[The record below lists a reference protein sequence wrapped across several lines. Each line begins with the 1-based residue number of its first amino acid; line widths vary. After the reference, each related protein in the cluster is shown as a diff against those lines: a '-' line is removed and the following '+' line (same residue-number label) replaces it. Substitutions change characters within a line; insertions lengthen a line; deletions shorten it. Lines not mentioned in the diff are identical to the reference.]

1 MGPGGVLPGRDPP
14 IRAEVVY
21 ESARTRVSRL
31 FLPGGTVI
39 RKEPLGPDAERR
51 VRHEAAMLERLRGV
65 AGVVQL
71 ADAPQYPGSIVLE
84 DAGGTS
90 LAGLAKPAPAD
101 DLTGLAVELARAVA
115 GMHARGVLH
124 RDIAPA
130 NIVVSVEGMP
140 CLVDFAVTAPLA
152 EIGAEVT
159 GQGEMVGTLAYLA
172 PEATG
177 RTGRTVDA
185 RADLYALG
193 AVLYELATGTPPF
206 GTGDPLRLARDVL
219 ARVPVPPEEVNPAMS
234 AGLSA
239 VIMHLL
245 EKDPDRRYQ
254 SAEGLVVDLERV
266 REAGGRPV
274 AGWRAGEGDVPG
286 RLLAPSRLAGRQEQV
301 AALQAALAEA
311 VAGECAGV
319 LVGGAP
325 GVGKTALAGWLRPAV
340 AARGGW
346 FVAGKSDP
354 FRRDLEFDPV
364 NQALRALGR
373 LLLAEPEENLAGIR
387 GRVLA
392 AAGPNAGL
400 LAAAVPEF
408 AALLGVP
415 PDPGDPLTA
424 QVRAQ
429 QAAAGVLRA
438 VASPGR
444 PVVVFVDDLQWAGRP
459 PLGFVDLVLGVEPAA
474 GLLLVAAY
482 RDGGLDGGHPL
493 APLLARWR
501 EMPGV
506 RQLRLGNLPAVEL
519 GAMVAEMLQGD
530 PASAAGLAGVIEP
543 YTAGNPYETVEL
555 LNALRRDGV
564 LAAAGG
570 RWRWAATAVRAH
582 LGHAEVTGLVA
593 AQVEALP
600 PGCRRLVEVMA
611 CLGGRAEVS
620 VLQAATGTPATLM
633 EQALAP
639 ALEEGVLVGE
649 PGAGEAVRFRHDR
662 VREAVLAGLDPPR
675 RQALRLGMARR
686 LAAVPELFAVA
697 AGQYLPVADAVK
709 DPAEQ
714 RQVAGLLRRAA
725 DQAALTG
732 DYALVDALLAVALRL
747 IGPDETDA
755 LIEART
761 ARHAALFS
769 LGRLEEADEEYHAIE
784 ELCPAVLDR
793 VDATVVQVR
802 SLTNRNLVAEASG
815 LALGSLRELG
825 ITVPAADQL
834 DAGLDQQFGYLYRW
848 LDETDAAGDLSR
860 PEVTDPALL
869 AAGRLIDAVVA
880 AAYNAAD
887 HATAAWLGL
896 EPVRIWLE
904 HGPGS
909 ALVGA
914 AGHAAMA
921 AVMLRGD
928 YAAGYRV
935 VRRIVA
941 VGETHGY
948 EPGTSQARFLSAV
961 MACWFEPIEKA
972 VQAGQRA
979 REGLIAGG
987 NLASAGYAYYMT
999 VYCMVD
1005 CAPAL
1010 DGFAAEVEAGLA
1022 FARRT
1027 GNEQVGQWLG
1037 SYQWLAGVLRG
1048 EGSAAAVPAGGHGGN
1063 PVTLVAVHSTGGIA
1077 AAVFGDQEALAR
1089 HAGVLMPLLPTVE
1102 GSHPSAVA
1110 RLLHGLA
1117 LAGQARAAD
1126 GDERAGLLAE
1136 LDELTRWLAA
1146 RAADAPD
1153 NFLHLLR
1160 LLEAERAWAAG
1171 DFRAA
1176 ALAFDAARREAA
1188 ARPRPW
1194 HRALIS
1200 EHAARFYLGHGLD
1213 QAGYDLLAQ
1222 ARQLY
1227 LAWGATGKAAQLDW
1241 AYPVLRPPAGAAAGD
1256 DGPPADHP
1264 GRSAAVTTGT
1274 IDLLGIV
1281 SASQALSSPTSIGRL
1296 HVKVAEVLRA
1306 MTGATGVHLALWN
1319 AEREGWLLPGP
1330 EGDGDVPAGRPG
1342 LEHAMPMSVLRYVQ
1356 RTGEPLVVADAAA
1369 DDRFARDPYV
1379 AATGACALLAVPI
1392 VSRGALRAVLVL
1404 ENRLLR
1410 GAFTTARLEAVQMI
1424 VGQLAVSLDNAQLY
1438 AEFRRIAD
1446 EQAALRRV
1454 ATLVAQGAPPT
1465 SVFDAVAAEIQRLL
1479 DANGVTLGRYE
1490 PGDEVTVV
1498 AHRGAGAKISPPGTR
1513 VSHAGENA
1521 TTLVRR
1527 SQAPARME
1535 HYEDTHG
1542 AIAQFI
1548 RGSGMRVSVA
1558 APIVAD
1564 GRPWGVAIAYWS
1576 REESPPADTEE
1587 RMAQFAQ
1594 LLETAIA
1601 NAESRAELM
1610 TSRARIVTAA
1620 DDARRR
1626 IERDMHDG
1634 AQQRLVSLALFLRA
1648 ARAGLMPELGEL
1660 GAQLD
1665 RATAEADGALDELRE
1680 IARGIHPA
1688 ILARGGLRPAVKALA
1703 RRSPVPVALN
1713 MRVGG
1718 RLPEHVEVSAY
1729 YVIAEALTNAAKHAR
1744 ASAVTVELEA
1754 DAAGAVLRVEVRD
1767 DGAGGADFRRG
1778 TGLLGLKDRA
1788 EALGGQIVLDSPPG
1802 AGTSLRVELPL
1813 AAAGSDVTSR

>member
-1 MGPGGVLPGRDPP
+1 MGPGEVLPGRDPP
-14 IRAEVVY
+14 VRAEIVH
-21 ESARTRVSRL
+21 ESDRTRVTRL

-51 VRHEAAMLERLRGV
+51 ARHEAAILERLRGV
-65 AGVVQL
+65 AGVIQL
-71 ADAPQYPGSIVLE
+71 ADAPRYRGSVVLA

-90 LAGLAKPAPAD
+90 LAEAGKPLPVD
-101 DLTGLAVELARAVA
+101 DLAGLAVGLARAVA
-115 GMHARGVLH
+115 GMHRRGIMH
-124 RDIAPA
+124 RDITPA
-130 NIVVSVEGMP
+130 NFVVSGDGTP
-140 CLVDFAVTAPLA
+140 CLVDFAVAAPLA
-152 EIGAEVT
+152 EAGPEFT
-159 GQGEMVGTLAYLA
+159 GQRELVGTLAYLA

-177 RTGRTVDA
+177 RTGRAVDA

-193 AVLYELATGTPPF
+193 AVLYELATGGPPF
-206 GTGDPLRLARDVL
+206 GSGDPLRLAHDHL
-219 ARVPVPPEEVNPAMS
+219 ARVPVPPDQVNPAVP
-234 AGLSA
+234 AGLSQ
-239 VIMHLL
+239 VIKHLL

-254 SAEGLVVDLERV
+254 SADAAGRA
-266 REAGGRPV
+266 RGAGRGAAGGAEGGGGGPV
-274 AGWRAGEGDVPG
+274 CGGAGRRGAGGGQDGAG
-286 RLLAPSRLAGRQEQV
+286 RLA
-301 AALQAALAEA
+301 
-311 VAGECAGV
+311 
-319 LVGGAP
+319 AP
-325 GVGKTALAGWLRPAV
+325 GGGGP
-340 AARGGW
+340 GGW

-373 LLLAEPEENLAGIR
+373 LLLAEPEEDLSSIR

-408 AALLGVP
+408 AALLGMP

-424 QVRAQ
+424 QARAQ
-429 QAAAGVLRA
+429 HAAVGVLRA

-459 PLGFVDLVLGVEPAA
+459 ALGFVDLVLDEEPAA

-482 RDGGLDGGHPL
+482 RDGGVDGAHPL

-506 RQLRLGNLPAVEL
+506 RQLRLGNLPAAQL

-530 PASAAGLAGVIEP
+530 PAAAGLAGVIEP
-543 YTAGNPYETVEL
+543 YTSGNPYETVEL

-570 RWRWAATAVRAH
+570 RWRWDAAAVRAH
-582 LGHAEVTGLVA
+582 LGHAEVAGLVA

-620 VLQAATGTPATLM
+620 VLQAATGTPATVM

-675 RQALRLGMARR
+675 RQTLRLGMARR

-697 AGQYLPVADAVK
+697 AGQYLPVADAVE
-709 DPAEQ
+709 DPAER

-725 DQAALTG
+725 GQAALIG
-732 DYALVDALLAVALRL
+732 DYALVDALLAAALRL

-769 LGRLEEADEEYHAIE
+769 LGRLEEADEEYRAIE
-784 ELCPAVLDR
+784 GLCPAVLDR
-793 VDATVVQVR
+793 ADATVVQVR
-802 SLTNRNLVAEASG
+802 SLTHRNLVAEASG
-815 LALGSLRELG
+815 LALGSLWDLG
-825 ITVPAADQL
+825 ITVPAADAL
-834 DAGLDQQFGYLYRW
+834 SAGLDRQFGYLYRW
-848 LDETDAAGDLSR
+848 LDETDAAGDLAR

-887 HATAAWLGL
+887 HAMAAWLGL

-904 HGPGS
+904 HGPGP

-941 VGETHGY
+941 VGEAHGY

-961 MACWFEPIEKA
+961 MACWFEPIENA

-987 NLASAGYAYYMT
+987 DLASAGYAYYMI
-999 VYCMVD
+999 VYCLVD

-1048 EGSAAAVPAGGHGGN
+1048 EGSAAAGAAVPAGGHGGN
-1063 PVTLVAVHSTGGIA
+1063 PVTLAAVHGAGGIA
-1077 AAVFGDQEALAR
+1077 AAVFGDQAALAR
-1089 HAGVLMPLLPTVE
+1089 HAAVLMSLLPTVE

-1126 GDERAGLLAE
+1126 RDQRAGLLAE
-1136 LDELTRWLAA
+1136 LEEVTGWLAV

-1194 HRALIS
+1194 HRALIT
-1200 EHAARFYLGHGLD
+1200 EHAARFYLAHGLD
-1213 QAGYDLLAQ
+1213 QAGYDLLTQ
-1222 ARQLY
+1222 ARQQY
-1227 LAWGATGKAAQLDW
+1227 LAWGATAKAAQLDW
-1241 AYPVLRPPAGAAAGD
+1241 AYPALRPPPGAGD
-1256 DGPPADHP
+1256 GGGQPADHP
-1264 GRSAAVTTGT
+1264 GRGAAVTTGT

-1281 SASQALSSPTSIGRL
+1281 SASQALSSQTSIGRL
-1296 HVKVAEVLRA
+1296 HTRVAEVLGA

-1319 AEREGWLLPGP
+1319 DERQDWQVPAP
-1330 EGDGDVPAGRPG
+1330 DGDGTIPADGPGGEDPVPA
-1342 LEHAMPMSVLRYVQ
+1342 SVLRYVQ
-1356 RTGEPLVVADAAA
+1356 RTGEPLVVADAAG
-1369 DDRFARDPYV
+1369 DDRFARDPYF
-1379 AATGACALLAVPI
+1379 TGAGSCALLAVPV
-1392 VSRGALRAVLVL
+1392 VSRGALRAVLL
-1404 ENRLLR
+1404 ENRLIR
-1410 GAFTTARLEAVQMI
+1410 GAFTTERLDAVKLI
-1424 VGQLAVSLDNAQLY
+1424 AGQLAVSLDNAQLY
-1438 AEFRRIAD
+1438 AGFRRIAD

-1454 ATLVAQGAPPT
+1454 ATLVAQGAPPPA
-1465 SVFDAVAAEIQRLL
+1465 VFDAVAAEIERLL
-1479 DANGVTLGRYE
+1479 EADGVTLGRYE
-1490 PGDEVTVV
+1490 PGEEVTAV
-1498 AHRGAGAKISPPGTR
+1498 AHRGANAEMMPPGTR
-1513 VSHAGENA
+1513 VSHEGQNV

-1527 SQAPARME
+1527 SQAPARVE
-1535 HYEDTHG
+1535 HYQDTRG
-1542 AIAQFI
+1542 TIAQYV
-1548 RGSGMRVSVA
+1548 RRSGVRVSVA

-1564 GRPWGVAIAYWS
+1564 GGLWGVAIAYWT
-1576 REESPPADTEE
+1576 RPESPPAGTEE

-1610 TSRARIVTAA
+1610 TSRARIVAAA

-1626 IERDMHDG
+1626 IERDLHDG
-1634 AQQRLVSLALFLRA
+1634 AQQRLVSLALQLRA
-1648 ARAGLMPELGEL
+1648 AQAAPPAEHAAL
-1660 GAQLD
+1660 LD
-1665 RATAEADGALDELRE
+1665 RAVDEAAAAAAELQE

-1688 ILARGGLRPAVKALA
+1688 ILASGGLRPALKTLA
-1703 RRSPVPVALN
+1703 RRSPVPVDLDLRADE
-1713 MRVGG
+1713 
-1718 RLPEHVEVSAY
+1718 RLPEQVEVSAY

-1744 ASAVTVELEA
+1744 ASAITVTVE
-1754 DAAGAVLRVEVRD
+1754 AAL
-1767 DGAGGADFRRG
+1767 
-1778 TGLLGLKDRA
+1778 
-1788 EALGGQIVLDSPPG
+1788 
-1802 AGTSLRVELPL
+1802 
-1813 AAAGSDVTSR
+1813 